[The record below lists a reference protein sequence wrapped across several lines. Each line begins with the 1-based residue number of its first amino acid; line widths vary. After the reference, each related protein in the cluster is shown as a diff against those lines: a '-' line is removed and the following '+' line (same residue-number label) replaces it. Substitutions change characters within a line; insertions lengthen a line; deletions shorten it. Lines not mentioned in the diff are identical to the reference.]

1 MLKREN
7 VVVAHCRVFIEHDF
21 PRQFLHAMLPSSRP
35 LVHTYSAQ
43 ALAVMSF
50 ESCCTPQKHIADEH
64 DHDE

>member
-21 PRQFLHAMLPSSRP
+21 PSTILHAMPLLLP
-35 LVHTYSAQ
+35 
-43 ALAVMSF
+43 
-50 ESCCTPQKHIADEH
+50 EKHIADEH